1 MVIID
6 GKKYK
11 VIRNYRDAFNEE
23 DLQGKITEYYD
34 RFDYILG
41 DYAYGK
47 VRLKGFNK
55 KDNVSYQAINDYE
68 KIDEYIKNC
77 CAYECKYFVLQ
88 KLND

>member
-6 GKKYK
+6 GKKYE

>member
-1 MVIID
+1 MYRYYSKVRPIMIGGFPKSD
-6 GKKYK
+6 AILDIVNFDEKKYDP
-11 VIRNYRDAFNEE
+11 Y
-23 DLQGKITEYYD
+23 
-34 RFDYILG
+34 LG